1 MAHSR
6 RAQTLR
12 PRLGPSDSLGLAT
25 AMRGAGSLALP
36 IASLLLWLRLR
47 RSPRLV
53 ARWIFLAFGARIF
66 LRLWRAAAGVLR
78 SGKTAARRR
87 AAARNLRL
95 CNRRAV
101 ADAATRQLSASQQ
114 RALDLLRSNTGGS
127 VRTVAAITA
136 GDVSSADAVSALT
149 QAAARQSVGDGA
161 VACEAYM
168 AGALCPPGRNAV
180 TALNP
185 SATQEAREKDRARQ
199 SKPRSALPPLHG
211 VPVSIKEC
219 IQQRGMC
226 STIGLAK
233 RAELPAAAD
242 DAVLVK
248 VLRAAGAVPF
258 CQSNIP
264 QTMLSFECSNPVFGQ
279 TRNPHRAQLGPGGS
293 SGGEGCL
300 LASGASL
307 LGIGTDIGGSVRIPA
322 HFCGVCG
329 FKPTKHRVSAI
340 GTVPSMPG
348 QLAVAGTPGPMARD
362 VDGLILLMRAL
373 AGTRA
378 PAAAGDGDAPEGDT
392 AAPPLMH
399 VLDPTIPPLGFREHL
414 LEPPVGS
421 NGAPRP
427 LRVGVVRTDGMFAP
441 TPACLAAVDA
451 AAEALSRAGHE
462 VEAFD
467 ELAVAHETGSA
478 RRSQGHHGE
487 DFGPG
492 CAPHNAIG
500 PRAFSLFA
508 SLIGGDEGAT
518 LLHDGAHSAK
528 APDTPGPCLGLK
540 DEDVDPVLQQMA
552 NLMAM
557 PKWLRAPLSRV
568 CGAIGW
574 SRMALLLSQ
583 TGRNSAERMHA
594 LAARAQALRLR
605 VSRAMERRNLDV
617 LLTPAMVI
625 PPCASGAGAANPTA
639 CNYTA
644 IWNLLDFPAGVLP
657 VCVATEDDMGEK
669 LREWRRDEGRG
680 AVGGLGLPSDPWGAK
695 VGKAAGDAAGMPIGV
710 QVVAPPWQDEACLGA
725 MRTLET
731 ALGAAVRPTHTD

>member
-1 MAHSR
+1 MAS
-6 RAQTLR
+6 
-12 PRLGPSDSLGLAT
+12 
-25 AMRGAGSLALP
+25 
-36 IASLLLWLRLR
+36 
-47 RSPRLV
+47 
-53 ARWIFLAFGARIF
+53 
-66 LRLWRAAAGVLR
+66 
-78 SGKTAARRR
+78 RRR
-87 AAARNLRL
+87 AAARNLCL
-95 CNRRAV
+95 HNRRAI
-101 ADAATRQLSASQQ
+101 ADAATRQLSPSQQ
-114 RALDLLRSNTGGS
+114 HALKLLQSNTGGS
-127 VRTVAAITA
+127 AHTVAAITA
-136 GDVSSADAVSALT
+136 GNISSADAVCALT
-149 QAAARQSVGDGA
+149 QAAAQQSVGDGA
-161 VACEAYM
+161 AAYEAY
-168 AGALCPPGRNAV
+168 ASGALCPPGRNAV
-180 TALNP
+180 TALNA
-185 SATQEAREKDRARQ
+185 SAMQEAREKDLARQ
-199 SKPRSALPPLHG
+199 AKPLSALPPLHG
-211 VPVSIKEC
+211 VPISIKEC
-219 IQQRGMC
+219 IQQRGMH

-233 RAELPAAAD
+233 RAELPAAAE

-248 VLRAAGAVPF
+248 VLRVAGAVPF

-279 TRNPHRAQLGPGGS
+279 TRNPYRARLCPGGS

-300 LASGASL
+300 LAGGASL

-373 AGTRA
+373 TGTRA
-378 PAAAGDGDAPEGDT
+378 PGAAGGNDAREDNA

-399 VLDPTIPPLGFREHL
+399 VLDPTIPPVGFREHL

-427 LRVGVVRTDGMFAP
+427 LRVGVVRTDGMYAP
-441 TPACLAAVDA
+441 TPACLAAVDT
-451 AAEALSRAGHE
+451 AAEALERAGHE
-462 VEAFD
+462 VETFN
-467 ELAVAHETGSA
+467 ELATAHEVGSA
-478 RRSQGHHGE
+478 MLGSGHDGE
-487 DFGPG
+487 DFEPG

-508 SLIGGDEGAT
+508 SLIGGDEGST
-518 LLHDGAHSAK
+518 LLYDGSHSAK
-528 APDTPGPCLGLK
+528 APNTCGPCLGLK
-540 DEDVDPVLQQMA
+540 DEDIDPVLEQLA

-557 PKWLRAPLSRV
+557 PKWLRAPLSRI

-605 VSRAMERRNLDV
+605 VLRAMERRNLDV

-644 IWNLLDFPAGVLP
+644 MWNLLDFPAGVLP
-657 VCVATEDDMGEK
+657 VRTATEDDMGEK
-669 LREWRRDEGRG
+669 LRAWRQDEGRG
-680 AVGGLGLPSDPWGAK
+680 AVGGLGLPPDPWGAK

-710 QVVAPPWQDEACLGA
+710 QVVAPPWQDEMCLGA
-725 MRTLET
+725 MRALET
-731 ALGAAVRPTHTD
+731 ALGATVRPSHTD